1 MKRKNNLFDKIANRE
16 NIILADKLARKGK
29 KKQPGIKW
37 FDKHY
42 EKNIDRIVSDLLS
55 GRYKTPKYITFK
67 IYDPKERDI
76 SVLPYRDR
84 IIHHGIMIPLEP
96 ILTSTY
102 IANSYSCIK
111 LKGVHAA
118 LKDIKNSLKDLKRT
132 KYCLK
137 IDIHK
142 FYPSVN
148 HDILKWLLRKKIKD
162 KKLLALLDNI
172 IDSSD
177 GIPIGNLMSQYFGN
191 FYLTYFDHF
200 VKEVLMV
207 KYYFRY
213 ADDMVF
219 LAETKQ
225 ELHFI
230 LHAVK
235 DYLKDKLKLKLKK
248 NYQIFP
254 VKSRGIDFLG
264 YVFYHDR
271 IMLRKRIKKKFARK
285 LSKRISKPS
294 LASYLGWAKH
304 CNSKNL
310 IRKFLNNKKWN
321 RHKIKNS

>member
-1 MKRKNNLFDKIANRE
+1 MKRKNNIFDKIANKE

-29 KKQPGIKW
+29 NKQPGIKW
-37 FDKHY
+37 FDKNFD
-42 EKNIDRIVSDLLS
+42 KNINRIVEELIS
-55 GRYKTPKYITFK
+55 GSYKTPKYITFK

-84 IIHHGIMIPLEP
+84 VVHHAIMVPLES

-102 IANSYSCIK
+102 TANSYSCIK
-111 LKGVHAA
+111 RKGVHGAVR
-118 LKDIKNSLKDLKRT
+118 DIKRSLKDLKRT

-137 IDIHK
+137 IDIQK
-142 FYPSVN
+142 YYPSVD
-148 HDILKWLLRKKIKD
+148 HCILKYVLRRKIKD
-162 KKLLALLDNI
+162 KKLLLLLDNI
-172 IDSSD
+172 IDSAE
-177 GIPIGNLMSQYFGN
+177 GLPIGNLMSQYFGN

-200 VKEVLMV
+200 VKEVLKV

-219 LAETKQ
+219 LAESKQ

-230 LHAVK
+230 LQAVK
-235 DYLKDKLKLKLKK
+235 DYLHVNLKLKIKK
-248 NYQIFP
+248 SYQIYP

-264 YVFYHDR
+264 YVFFHDC
-271 IMLRKRIKKKFARK
+271 IKLRKRIKKKMARK
-285 LSKRISKPS
+285 IAKGISKSS

-310 IRKFLNNKKWN
+310 INILLNKKK
-321 RHKIKNS
+321 R